1 MAFEKAGCKIGSM
14 SVNLIR
20 LVFAFFM
27 IAIYSWVTRGLPFPV
42 DATDSA
48 WFWLSLSGIVGFFIG
63 DLCLFRAFVTIG
75 SRISLLI
82 YSISPPIS
90 AILGYIIFKE
100 TMTPYAIVG
109 MFITLLGISI
119 VILKKD
125 NDSVSFS
132 HPVKGVVLAI
142 LGALGQSVGVV
153 ISKLGMVLPNGKYYD
168 AFASTQ
174 IRIISSTICF
184 ILLFIFTKRLSFIK
198 GAIKN
203 KKAMGE
209 VFVGSF
215 FGPFLGVS
223 LSLIAISNT
232 SLGIASTITALLP
245 VAIIIPHVVFYK
257 EKVTV
262 KEVLGAV
269 ISVIGVSLLFI

>member
-1 MAFEKAGCKIGSM
+1 M

-20 LVFAFFM
+20 LVFAFFL

-42 DATDSA
+42 DATKSG

-82 YSISPPIS
+82 YSISPPVS
-90 AILGYIIFKE
+90 AILGYLIFNE

-119 VILKKD
+119 VILKKN
-125 NDSVSFS
+125 NDSFAFS
-132 HPVKGVVLAI
+132 HPVKGVILAI
-142 LGALGQSVGVV
+142 LGALGQSIGVV
-153 ISKLGMVLPNGKYYD
+153 ISKLGMALPNGKYYD

-184 ILLFIFTKRLSFIK
+184 VILFIFTKRLSFIK

-203 KKAMGE
+203 KRAMGE
-209 VFVGSF
+209 VFFGSF

-223 LSLIAISNT
+223 LSLVAISNT
-232 SLGIASTITALLP
+232 TLGIASTITALLP
-245 VAIIIPHVVFYK
+245 VAIIVPHVVFYK
-257 EKVTV
+257 EKATI
-262 KEVLGAV
+262 KEVMGAV
-269 ISVIGVSLLFI
+269 ISVLGVSLLFI